1 MQLKPWQW
9 AILISPIAS
18 VVIFLLIAAGTQI
31 HEWGINWIWGV
42 LTLLL
47 VGWRWLLVRWTQSSI
62 GKGADVIAAASRELE
77 TITANAT
84 PLTGDAADL
93 VTAVLQQ
100 VITDSQLDRPIW
112 EDWTTFWQRCQELI
126 VAIAKIYHPE
136 VKYPLLNIYVTQA
149 YGLIRGTTD
158 DMDEWM
164 QKLAPALNRV
174 TIAQTYEAYETYQK
188 LAPSAQKFLQVWNWA
203 QWVLNPAAAIA
214 KRATKGSASMADRQL
229 LVNLGQLTREAALT
243 NLCRQAVALYSG
255 QIPSLQPI
263 APKAPTTAN
272 TQSLREILVAAEPP
286 AKIEQKPIDILLVG
300 RTGAGKSSLINT
312 LFESELAVVDVL
324 PSTDKIQNY
333 QWQTD
338 SGESL
343 TLWDSPGYEQASRE
357 DLRSQVLTYAATA
370 DLLLLV
376 TPALDPALQMDRD
389 FLQELKNTAPDLPVV
404 TIVTQV
410 DRVRPLREWT
420 PPYDWQ
426 WGTRPKEV
434 AIREATA
441 YRNEFL
447 AEYCDLVLP
456 IVNADP
462 NIDSAEPTL
471 RERAAWGIDTLS
483 LALLQKIEPSKQI
496 RLARFLRNLDARIV
510 AAAQIIDRYS
520 LQMTTTQG
528 LTQLLKSPVLEFI
541 STMTTGTPALAQV
554 LAAQIPVE
562 QLPVVIGKLQM
573 AYDLHSLLNTSQPKS
588 LMKSLGTSFDFDLLA
603 LWPLLLNNAAA
614 PNKNAYAFGHTLV
627 EYWTRS
633 ITVDRLSERF
643 SHYLQLDR

>member
-47 VGWRWLLVRWTQSSI
+47 LGWRWLLVRWTQSSI
-62 GKGADVIAAASRELE
+62 GKGVDVIAAASRELE

-84 PLTGDAADL
+84 PLTGDAANR
-93 VTAVLQQ
+93 VTTVLQQ

-112 EDWTTFWQRCQELI
+112 EDWTIFWQRCQELI

-164 QKLAPALNRV
+164 QKLAPALDRV

-188 LAPSAQKFLQVWNWA
+188 LAPSAQKLLKVWNWA
-203 QWVLNPAAAIA
+203 QWLLNPVSAIA

-255 QIPSLQPI
+255 QIQSLQPI
-263 APKAPTTAN
+263 APKAPTAAN
-272 TQSLREILVAAEPP
+272 TQTLRKILVAAEPP
-286 AKIEQKPIDILLVG
+286 AQIEQKPIDILLVG

-333 QWQTD
+333 QWQTA

-357 DLRSQVLTYAATA
+357 DLRSQVLTYAETA

-441 YRNEFL
+441 YRHEFL

-456 IVNADP
+456 LVNADP
-462 NIDSAEPTL
+462 NID
-471 RERAAWGIDTLS
+471 RAAWGIDTLS

-541 STMTTGTPALAQV
+541 STLTTGTPALAQV

-562 QLPVVIGKLQM
+562 QLPVVVGKLQM
-573 AYDLHSLLNTSQPKS
+573 AYDLHSLLNTQPQS
-588 LMKSLGTSFDFDLLA
+588 LMKSLGTSFDFDLLSV
-603 LWPLLLNNAAA
+603 WPLLLNNSAA

-633 ITVDRLSERF
+633 IAVDRLQERF
-643 SHYLQLDR
+643 SHYLQLDN

>member
-9 AILISPIAS
+9 AILVSPIAS
-18 VVIFLLIAAGTQI
+18 IVIFLLIAAGVKI
-31 HEWGINWIWGV
+31 HEWGLSWIWGV
-42 LTLLL
+42 FTLVF
-47 VGWRWLLVRWTQSSI
+47 VGWRWVLVRWTQKSSI
-62 GKGADVIAAASRELE
+62 GRSADVIAAASRELE
-77 TITANAT
+77 SITADAT
-84 PLTGDAADL
+84 PLAGDAADL

-100 VITDSQLDRPIW
+100 VISESQLDRPIW
-112 EDWTTFWQRCQELI
+112 EDWAMFWSRCQELI

-158 DMDEWM
+158 DMDQWM
-164 QKLAPALNRV
+164 QKLAPALDRV
-174 TIAQTYEAYETYQK
+174 TIAQTYEAYETYKK
-188 LAPSAQKFLQVWNWA
+188 LEPSAQKLLKVWNWA
-203 QWVLNPAAAIA
+203 QWLINPVKAIA
-214 KRATKGSASMADRQL
+214 KLATKESASVADRQL

-255 QIPSLQPI
+255 QIPAL
-263 APKAPTTAN
+263 PTPV
-272 TQSLREILVAAEPP
+272 TQVVPAAGTQTLRDILTTAEPP
-286 AKIEQKPIDILLVG
+286 TKVELKPIDILLVG

-312 LFESELAVVDVL
+312 LFQSELAVVDVL

-333 QWQTD
+333 QWQIP

-357 DLRSQVLTYAATA
+357 DLRERVLTYAATA

-376 TPALDPALQMDRD
+376 TPALDPALQMDLD
-389 FLQELKNTAPDLPVV
+389 FLQALKQTNPDLPIV

-410 DRVRPLREWT
+410 DRVRPLREWA

-426 WGTRPKEV
+426 YGTRPKEI

-456 IVNADP
+456 LVNADP
-462 NIDSAEPTL
+462 SINRL
-471 RERAAWGIDTLS
+471 AWGMDTLS
-483 LALLQKIEPSKQI
+483 LALLESIEPSKQI
-496 RLARFLRNLDARIV
+496 RLARFFRNLDARIV
-510 AAAQIIDRYS
+510 AAAGIINRYS

-541 STMTTGTPALAQV
+541 STLTTGTPALAQL

-573 AYDLHSLLNTSQPKS
+573 AYDLHSLLNNSQTKII
-588 LMKSLGTSFDFDLLA
+588 DFDLLS
-603 LWPLLLNNAAA
+603 LWSLLLNNSAA
-614 PNKNAYAFGHTLV
+614 PNKNAYAFGHALV
-627 EYWTRS
+627 EYWTQS
-633 ITVDRLSERF
+633 LTANQLQIQFDR
-643 SHYLQLDR
+643 YLQE

>member
-9 AILISPIAS
+9 AILVSPIAS
-18 VVIFLLIAAGTQI
+18 IVIFLLIAAGVKI
-31 HEWGINWIWGV
+31 HEWRLNWVWGV
-42 LTLLL
+42 FTLAF
-47 VGWRWLLVRWTQSSI
+47 VGWRWLLVRWTQKSSI
-62 GKGADVIAAASRELE
+62 AKSADVIAAASRELE
-77 TITANAT
+77 SITANAT
-84 PLTGDAADL
+84 PLAGDAAEQ
-93 VTAVLQQ
+93 VTGVLQK
-100 VITDSQLDRPIW
+100 VINESQLDRPIW
-112 EDWTTFWQRCQELI
+112 EDWATFWARCQELI

-164 QKLAPALNRV
+164 QKLAPALDRV
-174 TIAQTYEAYETYQK
+174 SIAQTYEAYETYKK
-188 LAPSAQKFLQVWNWA
+188 LQPSAQKLLKVWNWA
-203 QWVLNPAAAIA
+203 QWIVNPAKAIA
-214 KRATKGSASMADRQL
+214 KLATKESAGVADRQL

-243 NLCRQAVALYSG
+243 NLCRQAVALYG
-255 QIPSLQPI
+255 GEIQAL
-263 APKAPTTAN
+263 PTTAEKIPLAAN
-272 TQSLREILVAAEPP
+272 TQTLRDILTAAEPP
-286 AKIEQKPIDILLVG
+286 AKVEQKPIDILLVG

-312 LFESELAVVDVL
+312 LFQAELAVVDVL

-333 QWQTD
+333 QWQIPG
-338 SGESL
+338 GESL

-357 DLRSQVLTYAATA
+357 DLREQVLTYAATA

-376 TPALDPALQMDRD
+376 TPVMDPALQMDLD
-389 FLQELKNTAPDLPVV
+389 FLKELKITHPDLPIV

-426 WGTRPKEV
+426 YGTRPKEV

-456 IVNADP
+456 LVNADP
-462 NIDSAEPTL
+462 SIDRL
-471 RERAAWGIDTLS
+471 AWGMDTLS
-483 LALLQKIEPSKQI
+483 LALLESIEPSKQI
-496 RLARFLRNLDARIV
+496 RLARFLRDLDARIV
-510 AAAQIIDRYS
+510 AAAKIIDRYS

-541 STMTTGTPALAQV
+541 STITTGTPALAQL

-573 AYDLHSLLNTSQPKS
+573 AYELHSLLNHSQTK
-588 LMKSLGTSFDFDLLA
+588 LIDFDLLS
-603 LWPLLLNNAAA
+603 LWSLLMDNSAA
-614 PNKNAYAFGHTLV
+614 PNKNAYAFGHALV
-627 EYWTRS
+627 EYWTQS
-633 ITVDRLSERF
+633 LTVQQLQIQFDR
-643 SHYLQLDR
+643 YLQA

>member
-9 AILISPIAS
+9 TILVSPIAS
-18 VVIFLLIAAGTQI
+18 IVIFLLVAAGVKI
-31 HEWGINWIWGV
+31 HEWGLNWIWGV
-42 LTLLL
+42 FTLIF
-47 VGWRWLLVRWTQSSI
+47 VGWRWLLVRWTKSSI

-77 TITANAT
+77 SITANAT
-84 PLTGDAADL
+84 PLAGDTAEL
-93 VTAVLQQ
+93 VTTVLQK
-100 VITDSQLDRPIW
+100 VITESQLDRPIW
-112 EDWTTFWQRCQELI
+112 EDWVTFWARCQELI
-126 VAIAKIYHPE
+126 IAIAKIYHPE

-164 QKLAPALNRV
+164 QKLAPALDRV

-188 LAPSAQKFLQVWNWA
+188 LAPSAQKLLKVWNWA
-203 QWVLNPAAAIA
+203 QWMINPVKAIA
-214 KRATKGSASMADRQL
+214 KLATKESASVADRQL

-255 QIPSLQPI
+255 KIQAVPTPVAQIPP
-263 APKAPTTAN
+263 AVN
-272 TQSLREILVAAEPP
+272 TQTLRDILTSAEPP
-286 AKIEQKPIDILLVG
+286 DKIEQKPIDILLVG

-312 LFESELAVVDVL
+312 LFQAELAVVDVL

-333 QWQTD
+333 QWQIP

-343 TLWDSPGYEQASRE
+343 TLWDSPGYEQANRE

-376 TPALDPALQMDRD
+376 TPALDPALQMDLD
-389 FLQELKNTAPDLPVV
+389 FLKELKSANPDLPIV

-426 WGTRPKEV
+426 YGTRPKEV

-456 IVNADP
+456 LVNADP
-462 NIDSAEPTL
+462 RI
-471 RERAAWGIDTLS
+471 ERRAWGMDTLS
-483 LALLQKIEPSKQI
+483 LALLQSIEPSKQI
-496 RLARFLRNLDARIV
+496 RLARFLRNLDARII

-541 STMTTGTPALAQV
+541 STITTGTPALAQ
-554 LAAQIPVE
+554 LLTTQIPVE

-573 AYDLHSLLNTSQPKS
+573 AYDLHSLLNTSQTKS
-588 LMKSLGTSFDFDLLA
+588 ISFDLLSM
-603 LWPLLLNNAAA
+603 WSLLLDNSAA
-614 PNKNAYAFGHTLV
+614 PNKNAYAFGHALV
-627 EYWTRS
+627 EYWTQSLS
-633 ITVDRLSERF
+633 IEQLQLKFR
-643 SHYLQLDR
+643 HYLQRDP

>member
-9 AILISPIAS
+9 AVLISPIAS

-84 PLTGDAADL
+84 PLTGDAADR
-93 VTAVLQQ
+93 VTAMLQQ
-100 VITDSQLDRPIW
+100 VITDSQIDRPIW

-164 QKLAPALNRV
+164 QKLAPALDRV

-188 LAPSAQKFLQVWNWA
+188 LAPSAQKLLKVWNWA

-255 QIPSLQPI
+255 QIQSLQPI
-263 APKAPTTAN
+263 APKDPTAAN
-272 TQSLREILVAAEPP
+272 TQTLREILVAAEPA

-333 QWQTD
+333 QWQTL

-389 FLQELKNTAPDLPVV
+389 FLQELKQTAPDLPVV

-496 RLARFLRNLDARIV
+496 RLARFLCNLDARIV

-573 AYDLHSLLNTSQPKS
+573 AYDLYSLLNTSQPQS
-588 LMKSLGTSFDFDLLA
+588 LMKSLGTSFDFDLRSM
-603 LWPLLLNNAAA
+603 WPLLLNNSAA

-633 ITVDRLSERF
+633 ITVDRLQERF
-643 SHYLQLDR
+643 SHYLQLDN

>member
-9 AILISPIAS
+9 AILVSPIAS
-18 VVIFLLIAAGTQI
+18 IVIFLLVAAGVKI
-31 HEWGINWIWGV
+31 HEWGLNWVWGV
-42 LTLLL
+42 FTLIFL
-47 VGWRWLLVRWTQSSI
+47 GWRWLLVRWTQKSAI
-62 GKGADVIAAASRELE
+62 GKSTDAIAAASQELQA
-77 TITANAT
+77 ITANAI
-84 PLTGDAADL
+84 PLTGDAAEL
-93 VTAVLQQ
+93 VTTVLQK
-100 VITDSQLDRPIW
+100 VISESQIDRPIW
-112 EDWTTFWQRCQELI
+112 EDWGTFWSRCQELI

-158 DMDEWM
+158 DMDLWM
-164 QKLAPALNRV
+164 QKLAPALDRV
-174 TIAQTYEAYETYQK
+174 TIAQTYEAYETYKK
-188 LAPSAQKFLQVWNWA
+188 LAPSAQKVLKVWNWA
-203 QWVLNPAAAIA
+203 QWIINPVKAVA
-214 KRATKGSASMADRQL
+214 KLATKESAGVADRQL

-243 NLCRQAVALYSG
+243 NLCRQAVALYGG
-255 QIPSLQPI
+255 QTQAL
-263 APKAPTTAN
+263 PTTVEKIPPAAN
-272 TQSLREILVAAEPP
+272 TQTLRDILTAAEPP
-286 AKIEQKPIDILLVG
+286 DRIEQKPIDILLVG

-312 LFESELAVVDVL
+312 LFEAELAVVDVL

-333 QWQTD
+333 QWQIP

-357 DLRSQVLTYAATA
+357 DLRERVLTYAATA

-376 TPALDPALQMDRD
+376 TPALDPALQMDLD
-389 FLQELKNTAPDLPVV
+389 FLKELKRVHPDLPIV

-426 WGTRPKEV
+426 YGTRPKEV

-456 IVNADP
+456 LVNADP
-462 NIDSAEPTL
+462 SIDRL
-471 RERAAWGIDTLS
+471 AWGMDTLS
-483 LALLQKIEPSKQI
+483 LALLESIEPSKQI
-496 RLARFLRNLDARIV
+496 RLARFLSNLDARIV
-510 AAAQIIDRYS
+510 AAARIIDRYS

-541 STMTTGTPALAQV
+541 STMTTGTPALAQL

-573 AYDLHSLLNTSQPKS
+573 AYELHSLLNNGQAK
-588 LMKSLGTSFDFDLLA
+588 LIDFDLLS
-603 LWPLLLNNAAA
+603 LWSLLINNSAA
-614 PNKNAYAFGHTLV
+614 PNKNAYAFGHALV
-627 EYWTRS
+627 EYWTQS
-633 ITVDRLSERF
+633 LTVQQLQIQFDR
-643 SHYLQLDR
+643 YLQ

>member
-9 AILISPIAS
+9 AVLVSPIAS
-18 VVIFLLIAAGTQI
+18 VVIFLLVAAGTKI
-31 HEWGINWIWGV
+31 HEWGLNWIWGV
-42 LTLLL
+42 FTLLL

-62 GKGADVIAAASRELE
+62 GKGGDILAAANRELE
-77 TITANAT
+77 SITANAT

-100 VITDSQLDRPIW
+100 VITESQADRPIW

-126 VAIAKIYHPE
+126 VATAKIYHPE

-164 QKLAPALNRV
+164 QKLAPALDRV

-188 LAPSAQKFLQVWNWA
+188 LAPSAQKLLKVWNWA
-203 QWVLNPAAAIA
+203 QWMLNPVSAIA
-214 KRATKGSASMADRQL
+214 KRATKGTASMADRQL

-255 QIPSLQPI
+255 QLQSLQPI
-263 APKAPTTAN
+263 APKAPATATTQ
-272 TQSLREILVAAEPP
+272 TLREILVAAEPT

-333 QWQTD
+333 QWQTPG
-338 SGESL
+338 GESL

-357 DLRSQVLTYAATA
+357 DLRSQVLTYAANA

-389 FLQELKNTAPDLPVV
+389 FLEELKNRVPDLPVV
-404 TIVTQV
+404 AIVTQV

-441 YRNEFL
+441 YRSEFL
-447 AEYCDLVLP
+447 ATYCDLVLP
-456 IVNADP
+456 LVNADP
-462 NIDSAEPTL
+462 QID
-471 RERAAWGIDTLS
+471 RQAWGIDTLS
-483 LALLQKIEPSKQI
+483 LALLQNIEPSKQI

-541 STMTTGTPALAQV
+541 STMTTGSPALAQL

-573 AYDLHSLLNTSQPKS
+573 AYDLHSLLNTSQSKS
-588 LMKSLGTSFDFDLLA
+588 IDFDLLS
-603 LWPLLLNNAAA
+603 LWPLLLNNVAA

-633 ITVDRLSERF
+633 IAVDRLQERF
-643 SHYLQLDR
+643 SHYLDTNN

>member
-9 AILISPIAS
+9 AILVSPIAS
-18 VVIFLLIAAGTQI
+18 IIIFLLVAAGVKI
-31 HEWGINWIWGV
+31 HEWGLTWIWGV
-42 LTLLL
+42 FTLVF
-47 VGWRWLLVRWTQSSI
+47 VGWRWLLVRWTQKSAI
-62 GKGADVIAAASRELE
+62 GTSTEAIAAASKELQA
-77 TITANAT
+77 ITESAI
-84 PLTGDAADL
+84 PLPGDAAEL
-93 VTAVLQQ
+93 VTTVLQK
-100 VITDSQLDRPIW
+100 VISESQIDRPIW
-112 EDWTTFWQRCQELI
+112 EDWATFWARCQELI

-158 DMDEWM
+158 DMDQWM
-164 QKLAPALNRV
+164 QKLAPALDRV
-174 TIAQTYEAYETYQK
+174 TIAQTYEAYETYKK
-188 LAPSAQKFLQVWNWA
+188 LAPSAQKLLKVWNWA
-203 QWVLNPAAAIA
+203 QWIINPVKAVA
-214 KRATKGSASMADRQL
+214 KLATKESAGVADRQL

-243 NLCRQAVALYSG
+243 NLCRQAVALYGG
-255 QIPSLQPI
+255 QIQALP
-263 APKAPTTAN
+263 PTVAKISPAAN
-272 TQSLREILVAAEPP
+272 TQTLRDILTAAEPP
-286 AKIEQKPIDILLVG
+286 DEVEQKPIDILLVG

-312 LFESELAVVDVL
+312 LFEAELAVVDVL

-333 QWQTD
+333 QWQIP

-357 DLRSQVLTYAATA
+357 DLRERVLTYAATA

-376 TPALDPALQMDRD
+376 TPALDPALQMDLD
-389 FLQELKNTAPDLPVV
+389 FLKELKSNHPDLPIV

-410 DRVRPLREWT
+410 DRVRPLREWA

-426 WGTRPKEV
+426 YGTRPKEV

-456 IVNADP
+456 LVNADP
-462 NIDSAEPTL
+462 SIDRL
-471 RERAAWGIDTLS
+471 AWGMDTLS
-483 LALLQKIEPSKQI
+483 LALLESIEPSKQI

-510 AAAQIIDRYS
+510 AAAKIIDRYS

-541 STMTTGTPALAQV
+541 STMTTGTPALAQL

-573 AYDLHSLLNTSQPKS
+573 AYELHSLLNNSQTN
-588 LMKSLGTSFDFDLLA
+588 LIDFDLLS
-603 LWPLLLNNAAA
+603 LWSLLLNNSAA
-614 PNKNAYAFGHTLV
+614 PNKNAYAFGHALV
-627 EYWTRS
+627 EYWTQS
-633 ITVDRLSERF
+633 LTVPQLQIQFDR
-643 SHYLQLDR
+643 YLKE

>member
-1 MQLKPWQW
+1 MQLKSWQW
-9 AILISPIAS
+9 AVLGSPIAS
-18 VVIFLLIAAGTQI
+18 MIVFLLVAAGVKI
-31 HEWGINWIWGV
+31 HEWGLNWIWGV
-42 LTLLL
+42 FTLVF
-47 VGWRWLLVRWTQSSI
+47 VGWRWLLVRWTKKSSI
-62 GKGADVIAAASRELE
+62 AKGADVIAAASRELE
-77 TITANAT
+77 SITANAT
-84 PLTGDAADL
+84 PLAGDAAES
-93 VTAVLQQ
+93 VTTVLQK
-100 VITDSQLDRPIW
+100 VIAESQIDRPIW
-112 EDWTTFWQRCQELI
+112 EDWTTFWARCQELI

-164 QKLAPALNRV
+164 QKLAPALDRV
-174 TIAQTYEAYETYQK
+174 TIAQTYEAYETYKK
-188 LAPSAQKFLQVWNWA
+188 LEPSAQKLLKVWNWA
-203 QWVLNPAAAIA
+203 QWLMNPVKAVA
-214 KRATKGSASMADRQL
+214 KLATKESTSVADRQL

-243 NLCRQAVALYSG
+243 NLCRQAVALYGG
-255 QIPSLQPI
+255 QI
-263 APKAPTTAN
+263 
-272 TQSLREILVAAEPP
+272 QSLPTPVAQVVPATSTQTLRDILTVAEPP
-286 AKIEQKPIDILLVG
+286 TKIEQKPIDILLVG

-312 LFESELAVVDVL
+312 LFEAELAVVDVL

-333 QWQTD
+333 QWQIP

-357 DLRSQVLTYAATA
+357 DLRELVLNYAATA

-376 TPALDPALQMDRD
+376 TPALDPALQMDLD
-389 FLQELKNTAPDLPVV
+389 FLKELKRVHPDLPIV

-426 WGTRPKEV
+426 YGTRPKEV

-441 YRNEFL
+441 YRTEFL

-456 IVNADP
+456 LVNADP
-462 NIDSAEPTL
+462 SIDRL
-471 RERAAWGIDTLS
+471 AWGMDTLS
-483 LALLQKIEPSKQI
+483 LALLESIEPSKQI

-510 AAAQIIDRYS
+510 AAAKIIDRYS

-541 STMTTGTPALAQV
+541 STITTGTPALAQL

-573 AYDLHSLLNTSQPKS
+573 AYDLHSLLNNSQTKII
-588 LMKSLGTSFDFDLLA
+588 DFDLLS
-603 LWPLLLNNAAA
+603 LWSLLLNNSAA
-614 PNKNAYAFGHTLV
+614 PNTNAYAFGHALV
-627 EYWTRS
+627 EYWTQS
-633 ITVDRLSERF
+633 LTVEQLHARF
-643 SHYLQLDR
+643 NHYLQIDA